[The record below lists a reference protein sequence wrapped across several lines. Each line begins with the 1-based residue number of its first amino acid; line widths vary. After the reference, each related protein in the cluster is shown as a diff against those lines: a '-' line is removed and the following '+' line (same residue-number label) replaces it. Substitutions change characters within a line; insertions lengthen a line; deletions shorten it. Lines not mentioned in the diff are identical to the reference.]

1 MLEQSRPFVHSD
13 LFCPSRRQPWIE
25 FQTRALTMLFL
36 TGASPQ
42 NAFDAVTRFLNLMD
56 FGKER
61 VACEVDAA
69 IMSALKMVKELRAV
83 HSSLNNALVAAQHP
97 HRIGEPA
104 SEVLGNRDLSTL
116 IHAFAYDPY
125 VSSLLCKN
133 SKRFWLDEHFWSQ
146 IEETKPPERGFK
158 GTSWTGMFKKFLPI
172 RGISDQHES
181 KNKLKLRKKNKLC
194 LDFRSAIRGEA

>member
-69 IMSALKMVKELRAV
+69 IMSALKMVKELRSV
-83 HSSLNNALVAAQHP
+83 HSSLNNALFAAQHSN
-97 HRIGEPA
+97 RVGEPA
-104 SEVLGNRDLSTL
+104 SDVLGNRDLSTL
-116 IHAFAYDPY
+116 IHSFAHDKY
-125 VSSLLCKN
+125 VSTLLGKN

-146 IEETKPPERGFK
+146 LEQCKPPERGFK
-158 GTSWTGMFKKFLPI
+158 VTCWLGMITSFLPKPK
-172 RGISDQHES
+172 ISDRRES
-181 KNKLKLRKKNKLC
+181 RNELKFNYV
-194 LDFRSAIRGEA
+194 